1 MAAMTNPFNAE
12 PVAIVNAVR
21 LVALA
26 AMTFGLDLTNT
37 QLIASMTALEA
48 VLTLFTRSQVT
59 SANTLAEMK
68 PATLAKAQTT
78 PEPVADVVKKLP

>member
-1 MAAMTNPFNAE
+1 MTNLWSKE

-26 AMTFGLDLTNT
+26 AMTFGLQLTAT
-37 QLIASMTALEA
+37 QLLASMTALEA

-59 SANTLAEMK
+59 SADSLQNMTPKTLA
-68 PATLAKAQTT
+68 AAQDTAK
-78 PEPVADVVKKLP
+78 PVADVVRKLP

>member
-1 MAAMTNPFNAE
+1 MINPLNFE

-37 QLIASMTALEA
+37 QLVSSMAALEA

-59 SANTLAEMK
+59 SA
-68 PATLAKAQTT
+68 ATLEAMQPKDLARAQST
-78 PEPVADVVKKLP
+78 PQPVQDVVKKLP